1 MLHSNKADG
10 VTGHSNKRTTDVL
23 LPFKE
28 TSFDEDSTPPA
39 NFDNS
44 NQLLDPANLLK
55 NSKNSRKLKMEQVMP
70 KKLKNK

>member
-1 MLHSNKADG
+1 MLHSGKADSF
-10 VTGHSNKRTTDVL
+10 TGHSNKRTTDVL

-28 TSFDEDSTPPA
+28 KLSDEDSTPPA
-39 NFDNS
+39 HFDNT

-70 KKLKNK
+70 KKLKDK